1 VSDMEVGSKVVWRP
15 DDELGVVTAANS
27 EAIEVCWSNSG
38 REWYSVYCGAYQFIE
53 LVESQSGSIE
63 TTLKV

>member
-1 VSDMEVGSKVVWRP
+1 MNEMDVGAKVVWRP

-38 REWYSVYCGAYQFIE
+38 REWYSVYSGAYQFIE
-53 LVESQSGSIE
+53 LVEDRF
-63 TTLKV
+63 TCRYKR